1 LTLKRDWPVD
11 FEVLGAIEGSNSEEE
26 MVLSSELPVHASRK
40 RSIGIEV
47 YVLLKVKES
56 ITPVAAKDSGRPG
69 VEPESI
75 DSERVSVKILVVSRA
90 QLRNDCDQAK

>member
-11 FEVLGAIEGSNSEEE
+11 YEVLGAIEGSSSEEE
-26 MVLSSELPVHASRK
+26 MILARELPVHEPGK

-47 YVLLKVKES
+47 YVFSQIKES

-75 DSERVSVKILVVSRA
+75 DSDRVSVKIILVSRA
-90 QLRNDCDQAK
+90 QLRNRCDHAK